1 MMLQVKPVNSLLL
14 DLLSWL
20 NQGFSKNI
28 VTFPSSMVKNV
39 S

>member
-1 MMLQVKPVNSLLL
+1 MVLQVKPANSLPL

-20 NQGFSKNI
+20 YQGFSKNI